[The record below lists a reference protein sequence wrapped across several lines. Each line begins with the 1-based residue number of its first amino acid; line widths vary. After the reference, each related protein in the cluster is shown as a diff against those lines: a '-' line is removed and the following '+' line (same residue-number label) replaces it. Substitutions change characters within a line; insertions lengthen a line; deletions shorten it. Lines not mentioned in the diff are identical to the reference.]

1 MEIIS
6 SFFSNLHF
14 IRPQVLY
21 VLPIVLAIVWFLQR
35 KQKGGDSWE
44 KVCDEHLLA
53 EIKSKSAEK
62 GSGWMKL
69 LWLISILAVLAISGP
84 SFRKIPTPVMKNQS
98 ALVVALDVSKS
109 MLSDDIKPNRLERA
123 KYKLN
128 DILEKRKDGQT
139 ALLVY
144 AGDAFIVTPLTDDT
158 ETISLLVKA
167 ISPEI
172 MPVQGS
178 RADIALLKAKDLLQQ
193 AGYSRGEI
201 ILMTD
206 GVNLDSAMNVAEDLA
221 DEKINTSVLAIGTEA
236 GAPIPTQQGFVKD
249 RSGNIVVPK
258 LDISELRQLSSAGNG
273 RFSQLTGDSADIDFL
288 VPTDAEKNDDE
299 ATDNS
304 ELDSEKYIDEGPW
317 LVLAILPLFVLL
329 FRKGLLLSLFL
340 VAGLQTPQ
348 ISQAFEWKDLW
359 LNSDQQ
365 AAEYINNENP
375 QKAFEKAKSDSWKAT
390 AAYKKGDFQS
400 AGNLFN
406 DGSADGL
413 YNQGNALAQSGK
425 LQEALD
431 AYNQSL
437 ELRPDDE
444 DTLYNKKQVEEALKQ
459 QQQEQQQNQDN
470 QQQDSEDQQQN
481 QDDQQQEQENQDQ
494 ENQDAQEN
502 SEQQQQEGQQ
512 NQDSQDNPEQQGQKS
527 EQDEMTEEEKRQQEQ
542 VQKELEEADKEQ
554 QEPKEQQA
562 QVSPEELQEKAEN
575 KEAIEQW
582 LRRIPD
588 DPGGLLRR
596 KFYYQYNQQKNKP
609 DEQQDW

>member
-128 DILEKRKDGQT
+128 DILDKRKDGQT

-437 ELRPDDE
+437 EIRPDDE
-444 DTLYNKKQVEEALKQ
+444 DTLYNKKQVEDALK

-470 QQQDSEDQQQN
+470 QKQDSEDQQQN

>member
-1 MEIIS
+1 MEMIS

-21 VLPIVLAIVWFLQR
+21 SLPIVLAIVWFLQR

-53 EIKSKSAEK
+53 EIKSQSSEK
-62 GSGWMKL
+62 ASGWMKL

-128 DILEKRKDGQT
+128 DILDKRKDGQT

-317 LVLAILPLFVLL
+317 LVLAILPLFALL

-340 VAGLQTPQ
+340 ITGLQTPQ
-348 ISQAFEWKDLW
+348 ISHAFEWKDLW

-375 QKAFEKAKSDSWKAT
+375 QKAFEKAKSNSWKAT

-413 YNQGNALAQSGK
+413 YNQGNAFAQSGK

-437 ELRPDDE
+437 EIRPDDE
-444 DTLYNKKQVEEALKQ
+444 DTLYNKKQVEDALK

-470 QQQDSEDQQQN
+470 QKQDSEDQQQN